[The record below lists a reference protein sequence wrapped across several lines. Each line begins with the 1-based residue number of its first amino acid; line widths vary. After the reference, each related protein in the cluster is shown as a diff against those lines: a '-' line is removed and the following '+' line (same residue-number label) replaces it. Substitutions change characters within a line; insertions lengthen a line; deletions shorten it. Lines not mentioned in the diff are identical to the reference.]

1 MGLLSWLR
9 STLPKRSGGVGG
21 ALGVFNEL
29 YNPSAHASQ
38 IVMEEQREAI
48 KPKPSPEDKPSKKE
62 TPAN

>member
-1 MGLLSWLR
+1 LGLLSWLR

-29 YNPSAHASQ
+29 YQPSAHASQ
-38 IVMEEQREAI
+38 IVVEERREAI

-62 TPAN
+62 NPTG